1 LKRGPLSINAYFC
14 RFKTIIYRMKKI
26 LVTGSA
32 GKLGSVTVNYL
43 RQNGY
48 EVIGADIMESAT
60 TDVLLDIK
68 SVRNAQKITKL
79 VDVIVHTAAMHGKHF
94 ELKYPRQDFIKTNID
109 GTFNL
114 LNACV
119 KNGVKKLIYIS
130 TTSIYGNAMVDKNKA
145 VWVDESLNPDPRDIY
160 DITKLT
166 AELLCRDFFEKEG
179 IETIS
184 LRVSRFLP
192 ENDNLKAI
200 HRLYRGLDE
209 RDGAAAIRL
218 AIEHQFD
225 QFEVLNISA
234 DSPFQREDVANLMVN
249 CKTVLLKYYPQLEAI
264 FNQKNWQFPNQIDR
278 VYSIEKAKEMLNYQP
293 KYNFDSFI

>member
-1 LKRGPLSINAYFC
+1 MKR
-14 RFKTIIYRMKKI
+14 I

-32 GKLGSVTVNYL
+32 GKLGNITVKELKNK
-43 RQNGY
+43 GY
-48 EVIGADIMESAT
+48 EVIGVDIINSET

-68 SVRNAQKITKL
+68 NKKSVEKITKSI
-79 VDVIVHTAAMHGKHF
+79 DVIVHTAAMHGKHF
-94 ELKYPRQDFIKTNID
+94 ELNYLRKDFIKTNIN

-119 KNGVKKLIYIS
+119 KNKIKKFIYIS

-145 VWVDESLNPDPRDIY
+145 VWVDETLNPDPRDIY

-179 IETIS
+179 IEAIV
-184 LRVSRFLP
+184 LRVSRFLS

-209 RDGAAAIRL
+209 RDGAEGIRL
-218 AIEHQFD
+218 AIEHKFD
-225 QFEVLNISA
+225 NFEVFNISA
-234 DSPFQREDVANLMVN
+234 NSPFQSEDVVDLMVN
-249 CKTVLLKYYPQLEAI
+249 CKGVLLKYYPDLELI
-264 FNQKNWQFPNQIDR
+264 FNKKNWQFPDKIDR
-278 VYSIEKAKEMLNYQP
+278 VYSIEKAKKILNYKP
-293 KYNFDSFI
+293 KYNFDGFI

>member
-1 LKRGPLSINAYFC
+1 MKR
-14 RFKTIIYRMKKI
+14 I

-32 GKLGSVTVNYL
+32 GKLGNITVNHL

-48 EVIGADIMESAT
+48 EVIGADLIESDA

-68 SVRNAQKITKL
+68 NKKNALNATKS

-94 ELKYPRQDFIKTNID
+94 ELNYPRKDFIETNIN
-109 GTFNL
+109 GTLNL

-145 VWVDESLNPDPRDIY
+145 VWVDETLTPDPRDIY
-160 DITKLT
+160 DITKLS

-179 IETIS
+179 IETVS

-192 ENDNLKAI
+192 ENDALKAF

-209 RDGAAAIRL
+209 RDGAEGIRL
-218 AIEHQFD
+218 AIEHKFD
-225 QFEVLNISA
+225 NFEVFNISA
-234 DSPFQREDVANLMVN
+234 DSPFQREDVADLRVN
-249 CKTVLLKYYPQLEAI
+249 CKAVLSKYYPDLEAI
-264 FNQKNWQFPNQIDR
+264 LNQKKWAFPNQIDR
-278 VYSIEKAKEMLNYQP
+278 VYSVEKAKKVLNYQP
-293 KYNFDSFI
+293 KYNFDSFINA

>member
-1 LKRGPLSINAYFC
+1 MKR
-14 RFKTIIYRMKKI
+14 I

-32 GKLGSVTVNYL
+32 GKLGSVTVYYL
-43 RQNGY
+43 RQKGY
-48 EVIGADIMESAT
+48 EVVGADIVESAT

-68 SVRNAQKITKL
+68 NKKNVDKITKS

-94 ELKYPRQDFIKTNID
+94 ELKYPRRDFIKTNID

-179 IETIS
+179 IETVS

-209 RDGAAAIRL
+209 RDGAAAIQL

-225 QFEVLNISA
+225 SFESLNISA
-234 DSPFQREDVANLMVN
+234 DSSFQREDVVDLMVN
-249 CKTVLLKYYPQLEAI
+249 CKSVLLTYYPDLETV
-264 FNQKNWQFPNQIDR
+264 FNQKKWTFPKQIDR
-278 VYSIEKAKEMLNYQP
+278 VYSIEKAKRLLNYQP